1 PYNIPQCIDNF
12 SEFCIIAPHQVTSDA
27 GLAFTNLLLSKGI
40 VAILKKPGSAGNTAR
55 PGQSP
60 EFVSFV
66 AKLKFLPLGNGEFPR
81 GTHFL
86 TTEEVA
92 ENESRKDGC

>member
-1 PYNIPQCIDNF
+1 MSCIPLK
-12 SEFCIIAPHQVTSDA
+12 APHQVATDA
-27 GLAFTNLLLSKGI
+27 GLAFTKLLLSEGI

-81 GTHFL
+81 GAQY
-86 TTEEVA
+86 VSMNQA
-92 ENESRKDGC
+92 A

>member
-1 PYNIPQCIDNF
+1 MTIF
-12 SEFCIIAPHQVTSDA
+12 
-27 GLAFTNLLLSKGI
+27 
-40 VAILKKPGSAGNTAR
+40 KKPGSAGNTTR

-81 GTHFL
+81 GAHFL
-86 TTEEVA
+86 ATEDVA
-92 ENESRKDGC
+92 ENESRKDSC